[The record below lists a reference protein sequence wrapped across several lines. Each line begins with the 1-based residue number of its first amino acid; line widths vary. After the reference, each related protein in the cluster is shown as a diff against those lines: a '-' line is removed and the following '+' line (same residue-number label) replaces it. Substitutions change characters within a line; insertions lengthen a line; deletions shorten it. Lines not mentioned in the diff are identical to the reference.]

1 MAHAFDYSATYPAPI
16 KARVVPDLDH
26 PVLAAMDAYTQ
37 ALLVNAGALVDY
49 EIGATVTTGGRVVFV
64 MDGIVGHVPPQLS
77 VCVAV
82 SGAGSV
88 FGLESALTQASLTP
102 AVALART
109 RVLEAPAGV
118 LVEALGRERLQEL
131 CILHSQARMSEMEA
145 EAACNAAHL
154 VPQRLAK
161 WIRRLHFANK
171 RRDVCLTQAELARL
185 LGVQRSTINVAIR
198 QLQVV
203 GAIRFVR
210 GRIIVQCADQL
221 KQAACSCSH

>member
-1 MAHAFDYSATYPAPI
+1 MAHAFDYSQPCPAQGHVHPI
-16 KARVVPDLDH
+16 PDFDH
-26 PVLAAMDAYTQ
+26 PVFEALDGATQ
-37 ALLVNAGALVDY
+37 ALLSGEGRLVDY
-49 EIGATVTTGGRVVFV
+49 EIGETVDTERNVIFV
-64 MDGIVGHVPPQLS
+64 QDGIIGHVPPQLS

-109 RVLEAPAGV
+109 RVLQAPAAV
-118 LVEALGRERLQEL
+118 LIETLGRGKLQEL

-185 LGVQRSTINVAIR
+185 LGVQRSTVNVAIR

-210 GRIIVQCADQL
+210 GRIIVQCADRLQT
-221 KQAACSCSH
+221 AACSCSH